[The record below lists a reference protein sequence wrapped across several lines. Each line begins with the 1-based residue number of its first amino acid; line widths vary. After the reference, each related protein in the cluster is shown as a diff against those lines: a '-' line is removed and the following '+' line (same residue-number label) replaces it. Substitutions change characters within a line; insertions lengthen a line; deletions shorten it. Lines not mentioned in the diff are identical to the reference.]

1 MTIHHLLVKPDTLN
15 DLSRVVTRAFNE
27 LGRAGSN
34 TVQILKFLLY
44 DITVFLRKLPFGNYI
59 SILYFVSMT
68 ILIKNVAEGGEL
80 SRVLARALDLFFLQ
94 QKSWSECFG
103 RFQTYL
109 WRITVSHI
117 EQIQTWAY
125 TGLTYAWTNTS
136 GKVKTEIKRFAREVV
151 LDNADE
157 IEKAVVDVARTA
169 AFSAMVSAMSQ
180 HILNELG
187 PAAFRA
193 FSQSDLAITIKE
205 IRQNTG
211 NIDRILHNTET
222 LQICSETQTQ
232 NIKAIDYLSGNVQL
246 LSNGILSL
254 QKNLADSVAII
265 MDAEATGNIHL
276 LENNALL
283 NQKLSEISAQ
293 IEYLRVN
300 QPTQWKDLLNTV
312 SLSTLA
318 INDIGLPSAI
328 TDVFSQF
335 SGTFSAQ
342 QGRKRIE

>member
-1 MTIHHLLVKPDTLN
+1 
-15 DLSRVVTRAFNE
+15 
-27 LGRAGSN
+27 
-34 TVQILKFLLY
+34 
-44 DITVFLRKLPFGNYI
+44 
-59 SILYFVSMT
+59 
-68 ILIKNVAEGGEL
+68 
-80 SRVLARALDLFFLQ
+80 
-94 QKSWSECFG
+94 
-103 RFQTYL
+103 
-109 WRITVSHI
+109 
-117 EQIQTWAY
+117 
-125 TGLTYAWTNTS
+125 
-136 GKVKTEIKRFAREVV
+136 
-151 LDNADE
+151 
-157 IEKAVVDVARTA
+157 
-169 AFSAMVSAMSQ
+169 
-180 HILNELG
+180 
-187 PAAFRA
+187 
-193 FSQSDLAITIKE
+193 
-205 IRQNTG
+205 
-211 NIDRILHNTET
+211 

-276 LENNALL
+276 LENDALF